1 MKIKLIPVVAII
13 AGLLFSIVFLSCSS
27 VFTGSIS
34 GELHDEELFDN
45 LESDSGISEALV
57 YLYIDADNWA
67 ADYTAWET
75 ELRLPDQP
83 GEEVVDAGYF
93 LSTVTDSDGA
103 FSFNGII
110 WDSIFPAYGK
120 TADRRDIFFIFY
132 HPDYGLTKSDTSI
145 YIVSDVNNTLAP
157 IRISRA
163 VNTADIKGNIASWVG
178 GAGSIYDTEALSNVE
193 VNIYVPESW
202 EYSGSAVI
210 NAVYGDSPDY
220 TFTTDEYG
228 DYSGQVSYPYMP
240 NKAEN
245 IGTTSLLLEFV
256 LDGYTSDSDW
266 DSDISEDADLDG
278 DGVATEPVYRTVIT
292 ADELNVLNDIQLKQ
306 TDFTQSLSGRVY
318 DVSSGAYVS
327 GKTVKISLTNPE
339 TGKIREY
346 SGVTS
351 TKSINDTTSETG
363 HFSIDD
369 ISWEDSSYTG
379 NASDV
384 ALSLSVDGEVVSDGS
399 DAYTLSSNDEAYHE
413 INVD

>member
-1 MKIKLIPVVAII
+1 MVII
-13 AGLLFSIVFLSCSS
+13 
-27 VFTGSIS
+27 
-34 GELHDEELFDN
+34 
-45 LESDSGISEALV
+45 
-57 YLYIDADNWA
+57 
-67 ADYTAWET
+67 
-75 ELRLPDQP
+75 Q
-83 GEEVVDAGYF
+83 
-93 LSTVTDSDGA
+93 
-103 FSFNGII
+103 
-110 WDSIFPAYGK
+110 
-120 TADRRDIFFIFY
+120 
-132 HPDYGLTKSDTSI
+132 
-145 YIVSDVNNTLAP
+145 
-157 IRISRA
+157 
-163 VNTADIKGNIASWVG
+163 
-178 GAGSIYDTEALSNVE
+178 
-193 VNIYVPESW
+193 
-202 EYSGSAVI
+202 
-210 NAVYGDSPDY
+210 
-220 TFTTDEYG
+220 
-228 DYSGQVSYPYMP
+228 GQVSYPYMP

-245 IGTTSLLLEFV
+245 MGTTSLLLEFV

-266 DSDISEDADLDG
+266 DSTSVRMRIWMETVSRRSRF
-278 DGVATEPVYRTVIT
+278 YRTVIT

-351 TKSINDTTSETG
+351 TKSINDTISETG